1 MGLKGI
7 IKPDTSPPHRL
18 DRDPQPEAD
27 RYVRSYLV
35 LRMAIGFLGIALPA
49 VLIVCDGL
57 FLAGDLPRGSL
68 SAYYHSGLRDVF
80 VGTLFATA
88 VFLITYKVV
97 ERGLDNTLSIAAGLA
112 AFAVAVFPT
121 NRPAGS
127 SSPRTPLQDRLGESA
142 TAAVHYVAAAAF
154 ILLLMALSICF
165 GIREGKRKQQR
176 PEGRASLPPTFWK
189 RFHFGCAIL
198 IFGAVVYIGVTQA
211 TNRWDDYSLLI
222 GEIVAVES
230 FGASWLAKGLELTAL
245 RGLRDRNDRRTPV
258 GP

>member
-1 MGLKGI
+1 MGLKAI
-7 IKPDTSPPHRL
+7 FTPDLSPPRRL
-18 DRDPQPEAD
+18 GRELALDANQ
-27 RYVRSYLV
+27 YLRSYLV
-35 LRMAIGFLGIALPA
+35 LRMAIGVLGIALPV
-49 VLIVCDGL
+49 VLILCDGL

-80 VGTLFATA
+80 VGTLCATA
-88 VFLITYKVV
+88 VFLVTYKVV
-97 ERGLDNTLSIAAGLA
+97 EQGLDNTLSIAAGLA

-127 SSPRTPLQDRLGESA
+127 SSPLTPLQDRLGESA
-142 TAAVHYVAAAAF
+142 TATVHYVAAAAF

-189 RFHFGCAIL
+189 WFHLGCAIL
-198 IFGAVVYIGVTQA
+198 ILGAVIYIGVTQA
-211 TNRWDDYSLLI
+211 TNRWDEYSLLV

-230 FGASWLAKGLELTAL
+230 FGASWLAKGLELTAF
-245 RGLRDRNDRRTPV
+245 RGLRKPRHPL
-258 GP
+258 G